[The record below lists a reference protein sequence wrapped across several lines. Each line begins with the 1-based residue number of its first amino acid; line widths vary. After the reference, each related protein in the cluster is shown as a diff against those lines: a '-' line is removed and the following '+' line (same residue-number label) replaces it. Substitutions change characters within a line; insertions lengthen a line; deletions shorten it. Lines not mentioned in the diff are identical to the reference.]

1 LSLSTDFGNAL
12 WARGIVADSHKPGNN
27 TAETRLPG
35 CGRGSR
41 QNRDDRGAAAGILV
55 NGVTALLFARGRK
68 GDLNVKGAF
77 LHMAA
82 DAAVSAG
89 VVVSGLVILLTGWA
103 WLDPVV
109 YGPHPVLDMEPA
121 ARQSQSG
128 ARQGAG
134 RRSHRE
140 SACLSR
146 GAARRDRGE

>member
-1 LSLSTDFGNAL
+1 MTGLARVKLPLSTDIGNAL

-103 WLDPVV
+103 RLDPV
-109 YGPHPVLDMEPA
+109 
-121 ARQSQSG
+121 
-128 ARQGAG
+128 
-134 RRSHRE
+134 RE
-140 SACLSR
+140 AIK
-146 GAARRDRGE
+146 RRDAKGEPVREIARTFNVSHSTISRLHA